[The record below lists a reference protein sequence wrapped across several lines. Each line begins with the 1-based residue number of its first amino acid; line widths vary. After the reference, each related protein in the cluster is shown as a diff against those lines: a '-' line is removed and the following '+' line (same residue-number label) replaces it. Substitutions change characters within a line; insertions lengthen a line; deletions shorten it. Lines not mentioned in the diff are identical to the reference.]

1 MLLDSGLALDCVGA
15 KIVQYSLNFAESCLR
30 ACQKRQRQQE
40 KKKQGF
46 FVIVSMPQSN
56 QFHNNLLTRVIAT

>member
-15 KIVQYSLNFAESCLR
+15 KIVQYSLNFAESSLR

-40 KKKQGF
+40 KNQGF

>member
-1 MLLDSGLALDCVGA
+1 MLLDSGLALDCVGV
-15 KIVQYSLNFAESCLR
+15 KIVQYSVNFESSLR

-40 KKKQGF
+40 KKQRF